1 VLIPKFRRRKPMA
14 EDILKR
20 LKESIVNYDV
30 EGAVEASKK
39 VIKTGFDPLKAIEEG
54 LATGLQVVGDKFG
67 SGEIFLPM
75 LMISAEATKKALAI
89 LEPAVEKGKSRK
101 VRGKVVIG
109 TVEGDI
115 HDIGKSIVAAMLTA
129 NGFEVHDIGC
139 DAPVSKFV
147 EKVKEVKPDIIGMSA
162 LLTTTMP
169 KMTEVLNA
177 LKKEGLRGEIKVIVG
192 GAPVSAAWAEQIGAD
207 SYGEDAMAAVDVAKK
222 LVSK

>member
-1 VLIPKFRRRKPMA
+1 MT

-20 LKESIVNYDV
+20 LKESIMNYDV

-39 VIKTGFDPLKAIEEG
+39 VVKTGFDPLKAIEQGLGEG
-54 LATGLQVVGDKFG
+54 LRIIGEKFG
-67 SGEIFLPM
+67 AGELFLPM
-75 LMISAEATKKALAI
+75 LMMAAQGMKKSLAI
-89 LEPAVEKGKSRK
+89 LEPALAKGVSRK
-101 VRGKVVIG
+101 VMGKVVIG

-147 EKVKEVKPDIIGMSA
+147 EKVKEVNPDIVGMSA

-169 KMTEVLNA
+169 KMTEVINT
-177 LKKEGLRGEIKVIVG
+177 LKKEGLREKIKVIVG

-222 LVSK
+222 LMSK

>member
-1 VLIPKFRRRKPMA
+1 MTEDVLN
-14 EDILKR
+14 R
-20 LKESIVNYDV
+20 LKEAVTNYDV
-30 EGAVEASKK
+30 DGAVKAAQE
-39 VIKTGFDPLKAIEEG
+39 VIKTGFDPLRAIEEG
-54 LATGLQVVGDKFG
+54 LADGLKVIGDKFG

-89 LEPAVEKGKSRK
+89 LEPAVAEGKSRK
-101 VRGKVVIG
+101 VLGKVVIG

-139 DAPVSKFV
+139 DVPTSTFI
-147 EKVKEVKPDIIGMSA
+147 EKVKEVDPDIIGMSA

-169 KMTEVLNA
+169 KMTELINT
-177 LKKEGLRGEIKVIVG
+177 LKKGGLREKVKVIVG

-207 SYGEDAMAAVDVAKK
+207 AYGEDAMAAVDVTKK
-222 LVSK
+222 LLGK

>member
-1 VLIPKFRRRKPMA
+1 MA
-14 EDILKR
+14 EDVLKR
-20 LKESIVNYDV
+20 LKDAVMNYDV
-30 EGAVEASKK
+30 EGAVEASKE
-39 VIKTGFDPLKAIEEG
+39 VIKTGFDPLKAIEQGLGEG
-54 LATGLQVVGDKFG
+54 LKIVGEKFEA
-67 SGEIFLPM
+67 GELFLPM
-75 LMISAEATKKALAI
+75 LMIAAQAMKESLAI
-89 LEPAVEKGKSRK
+89 LEPTLAKGASRK
-101 VRGKVVIG
+101 VAGKVVIG

-139 DAPVSKFV
+139 DAPTSKFV
-147 EKVKEVKPDIIGMSA
+147 EKVKEVNPNIIGMSA

-169 KMTEVLNA
+169 KMTEVIDA
-177 LKKEGLRGEIKVIVG
+177 LKKEGLRGKVKVIIG

>member
-1 VLIPKFRRRKPMA
+1 MTD
-14 EDILKR
+14 DILNR
-20 LKESIVNYDV
+20 LKEAVINYDV
-30 EGAVEASKK
+30 DKAVKAAQE
-39 VIKTGFDPLKAIEEG
+39 VIETGFDPLAAIEEG
-54 LATGLQVVGDKFG
+54 LAAGLQVVGDKFG

-89 LEPAVEKGKSRK
+89 LEPAVAKGKARK

-139 DAPVSKFV
+139 DVPTSKFV
-147 EKVKEVKPDIIGMSA
+147 EKVKAVNPDVIGMSA

-169 KMTEVLNA
+169 KMSELIDA
-177 LKKEGLRGEIKVIVG
+177 LKKMGLREKVKVVVG

-207 SYGEDAMAAVDVAKK
+207 AYGEDAMAAVDVIKK
-222 LVSK
+222 LLGK

>member
-1 VLIPKFRRRKPMA
+1 MT
-14 EDILKR
+14 EDILNR
-20 LKESIVNYDV
+20 LKEAVINYDV
-30 EGAVEASKK
+30 DETVK
-39 VIKTGFDPLKAIEEG
+39 VAQEVIETGFDPLKAIEEG
-54 LATGLQVVGDKFG
+54 LAAGLQVIGDKFG

-89 LEPAVEKGKSRK
+89 LEPAVAEGKSRK
-101 VRGKVVIG
+101 VLGKVVIG

-139 DAPVSKFV
+139 DVPTSKFI
-147 EKVKEVKPDIIGMSA
+147 EKVKEVNPDIIGMSA

-169 KMTEVLNA
+169 KMTEVINA
-177 LKKEGLRGEIKVIVG
+177 LKKEGLREKVKVMVG

-207 SYGEDAMAAVDVAKK
+207 TYGEDAMAAVDVVKK
-222 LVSK
+222 LLGK

>member
-1 VLIPKFRRRKPMA
+1 MA
-14 EDILKR
+14 EDVLKR
-20 LKESIVNYDV
+20 LKESIMNYDV
-30 EGAVEASKK
+30 EGAVEASEK
-39 VIKTGFDPLKAIEEG
+39 VVKTGFDPLKAIEQGLGEG
-54 LATGLQVVGDKFG
+54 LRIIGEKFG
-67 SGEIFLPM
+67 AGEIFLPM
-75 LMISAEATKKALAI
+75 LMMAAQGMKKSLAI
-89 LEPAVEKGKSRK
+89 LEPALAKGVSRK
-101 VRGKVVIG
+101 VMGKVVIG

-147 EKVKEVKPDIIGMSA
+147 EKVKEVNPDIVGMSA

-169 KMTEVLNA
+169 KMTEVINT
-177 LKKEGLRGEIKVIVG
+177 LKKEGLRGKIKVIVG

>member
-1 VLIPKFRRRKPMA
+1 MT
-14 EDILKR
+14 EDILNR
-20 LKESIVNYDV
+20 LKEAVINYDV
-30 EGAVEASKK
+30 DEAVK
-39 VIKTGFDPLKAIEEG
+39 VAQEVIETGFDPLKAIEEG
-54 LATGLQVVGDKFG
+54 LSAGLQVVGDKFG

-89 LEPAVEKGKSRK
+89 LEPVVAKGKSRK
-101 VRGKVVIG
+101 TLGKVVIG

-139 DAPVSKFV
+139 DVPTSKFIA
-147 EKVKEVKPDIIGMSA
+147 KVKEVNPDIIGMSA

-169 KMTEVLNA
+169 RMTEVINA
-177 LKKEGLRGEIKVIVG
+177 LKKEGLREKVKVIVG

-207 SYGEDAMAAVDVAKK
+207 TYGEDAMAAVDVVKK
-222 LVSK
+222 LLGK